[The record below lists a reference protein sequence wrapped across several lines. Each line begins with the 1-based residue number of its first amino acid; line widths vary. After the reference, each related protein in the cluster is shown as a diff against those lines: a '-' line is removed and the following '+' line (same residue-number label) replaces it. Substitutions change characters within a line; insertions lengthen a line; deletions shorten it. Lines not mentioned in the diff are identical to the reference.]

1 MSYYFIDIEN
11 VGDNGFQ
18 GYEKLTKGDNLVI
31 FYRYDSQLSK
41 KMKKIIDTKEFNV
54 ITKKIDATTKNAIDF
69 NIIAYLGYLIGCNSD
84 DKYYVITRDNGYK
97 TALSFLRTMNSNV
110 LIQML
115 PNISNT
121 YLSIS
126 KKNRR
131 LLMEEKLRP
140 IKADFETEE
149 QFDKIVNLCVKSSN
163 LSELNNKVVHTFKKN
178 DCSEIYSKI
187 KPYYEE
193 IMNEII

>member
-1 MSYYFIDIEN
+1 MAYYFVDIEN

-18 GYEKLTKGDNLVI
+18 GYEKLEKEDVIVI
-31 FYRYDSQLSK
+31 FFRYEAQLSK
-41 KMKKIIDTKEFNV
+41 KMKKIIDMKDFNV
-54 ITKKIDATTKNAIDF
+54 ITRKIDASTKNAIDF
-69 NIIAYLGYLIGCNSD
+69 NIIAYLGYLIGCDSS

-97 TALSFLRTMNSNV
+97 TALSFLRTMNPNV

-140 IKADFETEE
+140 IMKDFETQE
-149 QFDKIVNLCVKSSN
+149 QFDKVVNLCVKSSN

-178 DCSEIYSKI
+178 DCSKIYLKI

-193 IMNEII
+193 IMKEII

>member
-1 MSYYFIDIEN
+1 
-11 VGDNGFQ
+11 
-18 GYEKLTKGDNLVI
+18 
-31 FYRYDSQLSK
+31 
-41 KMKKIIDTKEFNV
+41 
-54 ITKKIDATTKNAIDF
+54 
-69 NIIAYLGYLIGCNSD
+69 
-84 DKYYVITRDNGYK
+84 
-97 TALSFLRTMNSNV
+97 
-110 LIQML
+110 ML

-163 LSELNNKVVHTFKKN
+163 LSELNNKVVHTFKNN